1 MRKQLYSFGV
11 SSTLCTTS
19 SVALA
24 HVKWFAPFDA
34 AEQPLAVT
42 AMPLATWPTMAL
54 VGAVF
59 WAACYAERTSA
70 GPAFLKVCEL
80 ATVGLQSRLEDLFRG
95 AAAVFFAAL
104 AFHGGL
110 ILTPELKTSA
120 SWPSLVQAAIAVA
133 MFWRSTLPLAA
144 LGIVSLFLHGIATY
158 GSFHMMDYTVFLGIA
173 AFFVLSAS
181 PDPKLVAR
189 RIDVARY
196 GLAFSLMWA
205 AVEKWAYP
213 HWTGHI
219 LQAHP
224 HLGMGI
230 DQDAFIALA
239 GAVEFGLAF
248 GLLWTPAIRKAAAAV
263 LAVMMTAAILE
274 FGAIDALGHL
284 LIIVILIAI
293 VAEPEV
299 GLARVQPAMRSPILA
314 PAAQVLTLVVVVS
327 CYYGAHH
334 LIYGAGSAHSHGLVA
349 SAPASKA
356 VTLPR
361 LASNPSSV
369 AANSARKWP

>member
-1 MRKQLYSFGV
+1 MKRHLCALGA
-11 SSTLCTTS
+11 SSTLCGAS
-19 SVALA
+19 SAALA

-34 AEQPLAVT
+34 AEQPLAMA
-42 AMPLATWPTMAL
+42 AMPLAAWLTMAF

-59 WAACYAERTSA
+59 WVACYAERTSA

-80 ATVGLQSRLEDLFRG
+80 ATTGLQSRIEDLFRG

-104 AFHGGL
+104 AFHGDL

-120 SWPSLVQAAIAVA
+120 GWVPLVQAAIAMG
-133 MFWRSTLPLAA
+133 MFWRSTLPLSA
-144 LGIVSLFLHGIATY
+144 LGILSLFLHGIATY

-181 PDPKLVAR
+181 QDPKLLAR
-189 RIDVARY
+189 RVDVARY

-263 LAVMMTAAILE
+263 LAVMMTVAILE
-274 FGAIDALGHL
+274 FGAVDAIGHL

-293 VAEPEV
+293 VAERDV
-299 GLARVQPAMRSPILA
+299 GLACVQPAMRSPFVA
-314 PAAQVLTLVVVVS
+314 PAAQVLTLVIVVS

-334 LIYGAGSAHSHGLVA
+334 LIYGVGSARPHGRVA
-349 SAPASKA
+349 SAAASK
-356 VTLPR
+356 VGTLPR
-361 LASNPSSV
+361 LASNPPSV
-369 AANSARKWP
+369 AAASSARK

>member
-1 MRKQLYSFGV
+1 MRKQLYIIGV
-11 SSTLCTTS
+11 SSTLCTIS

-34 AEQPLAVT
+34 AEQPLAMAT
-42 AMPLATWPTMAL
+42 MPLATWPTIAF

-70 GPAFLKVCEL
+70 GPAFLKVCGL
-80 ATVGLQSRLEDLFRG
+80 ATAGLQSRIEDLFRG

-104 AFHGGL
+104 ALHGGL

-120 SWPSLVQAAIAVA
+120 GWVPLVQAAIAMA
-133 MFWRSTLPLAA
+133 MFWRSTLPLSA
-144 LGIVSLFLHGIATY
+144 LGIVSLFLYGIATY
-158 GSFHMMDYTVFLGIA
+158 GSFHMMDYTIFLGIA

-224 HLGMGI
+224 HLGIGI

-263 LAVMMTAAILE
+263 LGVMMTAAILE
-274 FGAIDALGHL
+274 FGAIDAIGHL

-293 VAEPEV
+293 VAERDA
-299 GLARVQPAMRSPILA
+299 GLARVQPAMRSPLLA

-334 LIYGAGSAHSHGLVA
+334 LIYGVGSAHPNGRVA
-349 SAPASKA
+349 SAPASK
-356 VTLPR
+356 VGTRPR
-361 LASNPSSV
+361 LASNPPSV
-369 AANSARKWP
+369 AAASSARK